1 MIRRLISHC
10 TIIAFV
16 TAVGFHPTSSAE
28 STDFVR
34 GKPFYYTNRQ
44 YYIAPPP
51 ETNPTSPEASLGAS
65 NPEVITHGSRERKL
79 IALTFDAD
87 MNPYMKRLHD
97 EGKVKSWYNKDVITA
112 LEETQTPAT
121 LFLTGMWIEMYPKV
135 TKELAANPL
144 FELANHSY
152 SHPSFDGACYGLSH
166 LADKDDETEIQKT
179 QILLRI
185 YTGVDNKYF
194 RFPGGCYGKKDLEVV
209 SQLGLQT
216 IHWDVVGNDGFSR
229 SPEKIEQNILSRVQN
244 GSIIVLHMHGG
255 PNAPETGVI
264 LPTIIKSLR
273 AEGYAFVKVSE
284 LLQN

>member
-1 MIRRLISHC
+1 M
-10 TIIAFV
+10 
-16 TAVGFHPTSSAE
+16 TSYAPGTFLSY
-28 STDFVR
+28 FN
-34 GKPFYYTNRQ
+34 GKQ
-44 YYIAPPP
+44 YIAPPP
-51 ETNPTSPEASLGAS
+51 ETSTNNVTIQQF
-65 NPEVITHGSRERKL
+65 NNTEVITHGSRERKL

-87 MNPYMKRLHD
+87 MNPYMTRLHD

-121 LFLTGMWIEMYPKV
+121 LFLAGMWIEMYPEV

-152 SHPSFDGACYGLSH
+152 SHPSFDGACYGLTH
-166 LADKDDETEIQKT
+166 LPDSNDQQEIEKT
-179 QILLRI
+179 QLLLKR
-185 YTGVDNKYF
+185 YTGIDNKYF

-264 LPTIIKSLR
+264 LPTIIKRLR

-284 LLQN
+284 LL